1 MIRSLLLGTT
11 LLMAGTNMAMAAQG
25 DWLVRLRGIVVAPTE
40 ETSEVTGL
48 AGSSVGVENAVV
60 PELDFTYFLTDNI
73 AAELIL
79 ATSPHDLVGE
89 GSISGLGEIAEI
101 MVLPPTLTLQYHFMP
116 NNPSFRPYA
125 GVGVN
130 YSIFYSQDATAS
142 LVGALGPTD
151 VDLDNSVGVA
161 FQLGADFPIGERWF
175 LNADVKYIQIDT
187 DATLTS
193 TVGGDA
199 AVVRTVEV
207 DLDPIVAGVGVGF
220 RF

>member
-1 MIRSLLLGTT
+1 MMRSLLISTT
-11 LLMAGTNMAMAAQG
+11 ILMAGTDMAMAAQG

-40 ETSEVTGL
+40 NSSAVPGFPGSE
-48 AGSSVGVENAVV
+48 VGVENAVV

-73 AAELIL
+73 AAEVIL
-79 ATSPHDLVGE
+79 ATSPHDIIGE
-89 GSISGLGEIAEI
+89 GTLEGLDVAEI

-116 NNPSFRPYA
+116 DGDFIRPYA

-130 YSIFYSQDATAS
+130 YSIFYSQESTAALDAAIGT
-142 LVGALGPTD
+142 TD
-151 VDLDNSVGVA
+151 VDLDDSVGVA
-161 FQLGADFPIGERWF
+161 FQLGADFPINDRWF

-193 TVGGDA
+193 VQNGETT
-199 AVVRTVEV
+199 VRTVEV